1 MGKKEPPNVERIPTD
16 DHWEDFF
23 QAEPSASACATG
35 TLLAL

>member
-1 MGKKEPPNVERIPTD
+1 MAKKSHQTSKESLLTATGEI
-16 DHWEDFF
+16 F